1 MTDASI
7 RILIADDHPVVRNGL
22 VLLIRYEPGME
33 AVAEARDGAEAITLY
48 RQHLPDITLMDLRMP
63 NVGGVEAIVTIRQ
76 AFPNARIIL
85 LTTYDGD
92 EDIYRGLEAGARGYL
107 LKDAPLEQVLEA
119 IRRVHSGQN
128 YVPPEVGAKLVAR
141 LSSPQLSDREREV
154 LNLMAKGKS
163 NQAMASELYISE
175 ATIKFHI
182 TNILSKLQVSDRTQA
197 VLVALKRGIA
207 NL

>member
-33 AVAEARDGAEAITLY
+33 PVAEACDGAEAIALY

-76 AFPNARIIL
+76 AFPTARIIL

-141 LSSPQLSDREREV
+141 LSGPQLSDREREV

>member
-76 AFPNARIIL
+76 TFPNARIIL